1 MKDVE
6 SARAPS
12 PNSVLAYDAPRRP
25 RLRATAFLALCA
37 AALCLVHAAALHRA
51 SLLAALLDLLQRA
64 ESAGALRGGLVLV
77 ALQSLGFVLLIPTSF
92 LNVAAGTAYGFE
104 RGLAVAAVGYT
115 VGCILPFVL
124 SRRLLTRTV
133 SERLRAYPLAAGVMA
148 AVEERP
154 RAIIVLLRLSPVLPS
169 PVNCYMLGLT
179 RVGAPTY
186 LAATVVGAAPNWAFT
201 VYVGSLLKHVA
212 DAVGGGGAP
221 PWPLLAVGVAAT
233 AAVLAVVSRLARA
246 KMAELADPGAVA
258 LPVATKADGRRSPW
272 AGRLRTA
279 TRRPLSRSASLVE
292 LAA

>member
-1 MKDVE
+1 M
-6 SARAPS
+6 
-12 PNSVLAYDAPRRP
+12 
-25 RLRATAFLALCA
+25 
-37 AALCLVHAAALHRA
+37 
-51 SLLAALLDLLQRA
+51 
-64 ESAGALRGGLVLV
+64 
-77 ALQSLGFVLLIPTSF
+77 
-92 LNVAAGTAYGFE
+92 
-104 RGLAVAAVGYT
+104 
-115 VGCILPFVL
+115 L

-212 DAVGGGGAP
+212 GAVGGGGAP
-221 PWPLLAVGVAAT
+221 PWPLLAVGIAAT

-258 LPVATKADGRRSPW
+258 LLSRQGRRAPLAVGRPAADGDAAAAQPVGLARR
-272 AGRLRTA
+272 AGGLVRT
-279 TRRPLSRSASLVE
+279 PVLVSCSFVCALILLVGE
-292 LAA
+292 Q

>member
-1 MKDVE
+1 M
-6 SARAPS
+6 STLP
-12 PNSVLAYDAPRRP
+12 
-25 RLRATAFLALCA
+25 
-37 AALCLVHAAALHRA
+37 LHRA

-64 ESAGALRGGLVLV
+64 ETAGALRGGLVLV

-104 RGLAVAAVGYT
+104 RGLAVAAAGYT
-115 VGCILPFVL
+115 IGCILPFVL

-154 RAIIVLLRLSPVLPS
+154 RAIIVLLRLSPILPS

-212 DAVGGGGAP
+212 DAVGGGAL
-221 PWPLLAVGVAAT
+221 PWLPLAVGVAAT
-233 AAVLAVVSRLARA
+233 AAVPRWSCACARED
-246 KMAELADPGAVA
+246 AEVADPGAGFVA
-258 LPVATKADGRRSPW
+258 VGRRRRSP
-272 AGRLRTA
+272 GRRLRTA
-279 TRRPLSRSASLVE
+279 TRRSLSWSARSSRWQRS
-292 LAA
+292 